1 MLFVSES
8 LQDEH
13 VLELSKRITSAEEL
27 HDFGIKCLGVQ
38 DFKVKTAMHDHKD
51 RIQAASYE
59 LLSTWLKQQPSR
71 QEAYVNLLEGLK
83 RTQMKQLATELKSLV
98 KGVSPEPYHV
108 TLPKSQNYEESE
120 FI

>member
-8 LQDEH
+8 LQDDH

-27 HDFGIKCLGVQ
+27 HDFGIKCLGLP
-38 DFKVKTAMHDHKD
+38 DFKVKTAMYDHKD
-51 RIQAASYE
+51 SIQAASHE

-83 RTQMKQLATELKSLV
+83 RAQMERLAAELKSLV

-108 TLPKSQNYEESE
+108 ISPKSQNYEESE
-120 FI
+120 LI